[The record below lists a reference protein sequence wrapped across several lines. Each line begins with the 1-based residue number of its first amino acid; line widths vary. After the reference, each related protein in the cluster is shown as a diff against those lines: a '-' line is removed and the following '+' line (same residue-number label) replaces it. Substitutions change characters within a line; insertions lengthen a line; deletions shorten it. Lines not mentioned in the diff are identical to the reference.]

1 MQRCSGDG
9 PRGSSSSSSSSAQY
23 VTAHGISVGASG
35 REDEISGREGAVV
48 HQTGRFELAAG
59 AAEERRRRHVGGE
72 VGRHARAWR
81 AEAVALLQAL
91 REQRR
96 LVRRCRR
103 VVRAVH
109 GAAGR
114 VGRWGVCG
122 GWCGGGGWEG
132 RLDGAVGGDRL
143 GDGTASAREVVSRG
157 GWDGGCEG

>member
-9 PRGSSSSSSSSAQY
+9 PRGSSSSSSSAQY
-23 VTAHGISVGASG
+23 VAAHGIGVGAGG

-132 RLDGAVGGDRL
+132 RLDSAVGGDRL